1 MLTEK
6 ELDNAE
12 LSGDELVRLHLS
24 SDSLYYDIHT
34 LGADIIHEC
43 KYHTLLKL
51 AKAMH
56 IKLESRKEIYLQ
68 KIIKQVIRFT

>member
-1 MLTEK
+1 MLTEN

-24 SDSLYYDIHT
+24 SSSLATFIHT
-34 LGADIIHEC
+34 LGDDIIHEC
-43 KYHTLLKL
+43 KYQTLLKL

-56 IKLESRKEIYLQ
+56 IKLENRKEVYLQ

>member
-24 SDSLYYDIHT
+24 SDRLATFIHT
-34 LGADIIHEC
+34 LGDDIIHEC

-51 AKAMH
+51 AKAFNL
-56 IKLESRKEIYLQ
+56 KLESRKEIYLQ